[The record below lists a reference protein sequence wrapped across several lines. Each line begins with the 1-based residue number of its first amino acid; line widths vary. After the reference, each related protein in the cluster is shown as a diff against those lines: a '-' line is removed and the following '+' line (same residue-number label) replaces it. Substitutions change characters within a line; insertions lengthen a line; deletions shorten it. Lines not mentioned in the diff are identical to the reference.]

1 MLVLGNDRI
10 LRVYRLCLPEE
21 AAALDRLP
29 AQSSEEI
36 EVKLLIR
43 ARKAAAS
50 LFLPEAEALLRL
62 TRKFEQ
68 QIERRHWGAASFTR
82 GALMLVAG
90 SFGWQGSYE

>member
-82 GALMLVAG
+82 GALMSARW
-90 SFGWQGSYE
+90 SFGWQGSVE